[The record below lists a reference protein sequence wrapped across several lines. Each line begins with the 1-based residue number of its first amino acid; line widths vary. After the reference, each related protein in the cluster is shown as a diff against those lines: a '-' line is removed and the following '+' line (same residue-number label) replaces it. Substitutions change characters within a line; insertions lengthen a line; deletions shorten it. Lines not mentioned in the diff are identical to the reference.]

1 MNTPAFADPAPVA
14 ATIATP
20 VTTFDHYPVG
30 ALMHVTARPAAVFT
44 HGRGSWLWASDGR
57 RFLDLVQGWAV
68 NTLGHAPPA
77 IAQALAAQA
86 GRLLQPGPGLYNDR
100 AVELAERLTTL
111 SGFDRC
117 YFTASGAEANEGAIK
132 LARKY
137 GQLHRG
143 GAHEIVTFDNAFHG
157 RTLATMSA
165 SGKPGFERLF
175 EPKVPGFPK
184 AQLNDIASVA
194 ARIGPQTVAVMLE
207 PIQGEAG
214 VIEAE
219 AGFLHDLRRLCDDL
233 GLLLI
238 FDEVQ
243 TGIGRTGQLW
253 GWQASGVRPDVMT
266 LGKGLGGGAPIGALL
281 ASERA
286 SCFAPGDQGG
296 TYHGNP
302 LMCAAGL
309 VVVEAV
315 TASGFLEQV
324 RARSEQLRSG
334 LQGLADRLGAPAVR
348 GRGLLLALD
357 LPQPEQATQ
366 AAAWLQQQAQGD
378 TPGLL
383 VNAVRPQRLRFVPA
397 LNIGTAEIDTALQM
411 LRAALLR

>member
-1 MNTPAFADPAPVA
+1 MTTLADASPACPPQAFQHYNVQALM
-14 ATIATP
+14 P
-20 VTTFDHYPVG
+20 VTQ
-30 ALMHVTARPAAVFT
+30 RPAAVFT
-44 HGRGSWLWASDGR
+44 HGRGSWLWDSEGR
-57 RFLDLVQGWAV
+57 RYLDLVQGWAV

-77 IAQALAAQA
+77 IAQALAAQSQ
-86 GRLLQPGPGLYNDR
+86 RLLQPGPGLYNDR
-100 AVELAERLTTL
+100 AVELAERLVRL
-111 SGFDRC
+111 SGLERC
-117 YFTASGAEANEGAIK
+117 YFTGGGAEANEGAIK
-132 LARKY
+132 LARKF
-137 GQLHRG
+137 GALHRG
-143 GAHEIVTFDNAFHG
+143 GAHQIVTFEHAFHG

-184 AQLNDIASVA
+184 ARLNDIASVA
-194 ARIGPQTVAVMLE
+194 ALVGPQTVAVMLE

-219 AGFLHDLRRLCDDL
+219 AGFLRDLRRLCDEL

-238 FDEVQ
+238 VDEVQ

-253 GWQASGVRPDVMT
+253 GWLSSGVRPDVMT
-266 LGKGLGGGAPIGALL
+266 LGKGLGGGVPIGALL

-302 LMCAAGL
+302 LVCAAAL
-309 VVVEAV
+309 AVLDAV

-324 RARSEQLRSG
+324 RARGEQLQ
-334 LQGLADRLGAPAVR
+334 QGLSAIAQALGTAPVR

-357 LPQPEQATQ
+357 LPQPEQA
-366 AAAWLQQQAQGD
+366 AQLAEALRLPAREGD
-378 TPGLL
+378 PGLL

-397 LNIGTAEIDTALQM
+397 LNISADEVALA
-411 LRAALLR
+411 LRLLRGGLGL

>member
-1 MNTPAFADPAPVA
+1 MTLATAPEPVAPAPFA
-14 ATIATP
+14 
-20 VTTFDHYPVG
+20 HYPVR
-30 ALMHVTARPAAVFT
+30 ALMHVTQRPDAVFT
-44 HGRGSWLWASDGR
+44 HGRGSWLWDSEGR
-57 RFLDLVQGWAV
+57 RYLDLVQGWAV

-77 IAQALAAQA
+77 LARALALQSQ
-86 GRLLQPGPGLYNDR
+86 RLLQPGPGLYNDR
-100 AVELAERLTTL
+100 AVELAQRLTQL
-111 SGFDRC
+111 SGLDRC
-117 YFTASGAEANEGAIK
+117 YFTGGGAEANEGAIK
-132 LARKY
+132 LARKF
-137 GQLHRG
+137 GQLRRG
-143 GAHEIVTFDNAFHG
+143 GAHEIITFADAFHG

-184 AQLNDIASVA
+184 AKLNDIDSVA
-194 ARIGPQTVAVMLE
+194 ALIGPQTVAVLLE

-214 VIEAE
+214 VIEATP
-219 AGFLHDLRRLCDDL
+219 AFLRDLRRLCSDL
-233 GLLLI
+233 GLLLM

-253 GWQASGVRPDVMT
+253 GWQASGVQPDVMT

-281 ASERA
+281 AREA
-286 SCFAPGDQGG
+286 VCCFVPGDQGG

-309 VVVEAV
+309 AIVDAV
-315 TASGFLEQV
+315 TASGFLEHT
-324 RARSEQLRSG
+324 RARGEQLRAG
-334 LQGLADRLGAPAVR
+334 LQQLADELGSAPVR

-366 AAAWLQQQAQGD
+366 LAETLRRQAQGHQ
-378 TPGLL
+378 PGLL

-397 LNIGTAEIDTALQM
+397 LNIGADEVDLALRM
-411 LRAALLR
+411 LRAALGL